1 MQKDTPLK
9 SEVIML
15 GIDPGYD
22 RVGISVLNK
31 INNKENLIFS
41 TCITT
46 NKKETHTKRI
56 KQIADELINIIKIY
70 KPSHACIETL
80 FLFKNQKTV
89 MAVSEARGVIN
100 YICEIHNIKVLEL
113 TPMQIKANIAGHG
126 HADKD
131 QVKYMVKNILGI
143 RENNKI
149 DSEKNKELITFD
161 KKIDD
166 EIDAIAIGIS
176 GLAYLKNSIL

>member
-1 MQKDTPLK
+1 MQNK
-9 SEVIML
+9 EIIML

-22 RVGISVLNK
+22 RVGVSVINK

-41 TCITT
+41 TCVIT
-46 NKKETHTKRI
+46 NKKESHAKRI
-56 KQIADELINIIKIY
+56 RFIADNLLEIINKY

-89 MAVSEARGVIN
+89 MAVAEARGVIN
-100 YICEIHNIKVLEL
+100 YICEINNIKVLEL

-126 HADKD
+126 HADKE
-131 QVKYMVKNILGI
+131 QVKYMVQNILNAKSW
-143 RENNKI
+143 E
-149 DSEKNKELITFD
+149 SEKLESFD

-176 GLAYLKNSIL
+176 GLAYLKSEIM